1 MKIELWCIN
10 KTSQKFIRDGIDL
23 YVKRLSHYISFELTV
38 IPAPKSASKL
48 PLAKLK
54 LAEASLV
61 KQRLKETDYLILLDE
76 KGKEF
81 SSVEFA
87 KQLQKLQMSSKK
99 RVVFLIGGGY
109 GFDESLK
116 IRSNSL
122 VSLSK
127 MTFPHELVRVIFL
140 EQLYRACTI
149 NKGEKYHHS

>member
-1 MKIELWCIN
+1 MKIEMWCIN

-23 YVKRLSHYISFELTV
+23 YVKRLGHYISFDLTV

-54 LAEASLV
+54 LAEAELV
-61 KQRLKETDYLILLDE
+61 LHKLKDTDHLILLDE
-76 KGKEF
+76 KGKEYSSIEF
-81 SSVEFA
+81 S
-87 KQLQKLQMSSKK
+87 KQLQKLQMSSNK

-109 GFDESLK
+109 GFAESLK
-116 IRSNSL
+116 ARSNSL
-122 VSLSK
+122 MSLSK